1 MGVFKSGALHAII
14 RLNKSRVTPCYLT
27 NHREMLLCYSA
38 DVKYSQPRFNPCCK
52 AKTRNRKLNIMD
64 NKSKDLYTNA
74 HLFVSAI
81 RVCEHQNNT
90 PPTVED
96 ICRILS
102 MSIEHSSYLC
112 RKLLQMGIIDVV
124 EGSFGNRLFVRDFLK
139 IEEIPRGDNES
150 KLEAELKKFRE
161 SQKGLSQKI
170 ESIQIQ
176 QAEKKKNLFAEME
189 KKLKQE
195 LDKK

>member
-1 MGVFKSGALHAII
+1 MSSTASRASI
-14 RLNKSRVTPCYLT
+14 RVSKQK
-27 NHREMLLCYSA
+27 
-38 DVKYSQPRFNPCCK
+38 D
-52 AKTRNRKLNIMD
+52 AKENQHIMED
-64 NKSKDLYTNA
+64 KNKDLYTDA

-90 PPTVED
+90 PPTVEN

-102 MSIEHSSYLC
+102 MSIEHSSYIC
-112 RKLLQMGIIDVV
+112 RKLKQMGIIDVV
-124 EGSFGNRLFVRDFLK
+124 EGSYGDRLFVRDFLK

-150 KLEAELKKFRE
+150 KLEEELKKFRE

-170 ESIQIQ
+170 ESIQTQ

>member
-1 MGVFKSGALHAII
+1 M
-14 RLNKSRVTPCYLT
+14 
-27 NHREMLLCYSA
+27 E
-38 DVKYSQPRFNPCCK
+38 
-52 AKTRNRKLNIMD
+52 

-74 HLFVSAI
+74 HLFISAI
-81 RVCEHQNNT
+81 RVFEYQNST

-96 ICRILS
+96 ICRVLS

-112 RKLLQMGIIDVV
+112 RKLQEMGIIDVV
-124 EGSFGNRLFVRDFLK
+124 EGSYGIRLFVRDFLK
-139 IEEIPRGDNES
+139 IEEIPRDDDKS
-150 KLEAELKKFRE
+150 KLEEELKKFQK

-170 ESIQIQ
+170 ESIQTQ

>member
-1 MGVFKSGALHAII
+1 MSSTVSRSSI
-14 RLNKSRVTPCYLT
+14 RVSKQKDAKENQHIMEDKNK
-27 NHREMLLCYSA
+27 N
-38 DVKYSQPRFNPCCK
+38 
-52 AKTRNRKLNIMD
+52 
-64 NKSKDLYTNA
+64 LYTDA

-102 MSIEHSSYLC
+102 MSIEHSSYIC
-112 RKLLQMGIIDVV
+112 RKLKQMGIIDVV
-124 EGSFGNRLFVRDFLK
+124 EGSYGARLFVRNFLK
-139 IEEIPRGDNES
+139 IEEIPRGDHES
-150 KLEAELKKFRE
+150 KLEEELKKFRE

-170 ESIQIQ
+170 ESIQTQ

-189 KKLKQE
+189 KKLKQA

>member
-1 MGVFKSGALHAII
+1 MSSTASRSSIQFSKQKDAKENQHIMEDK
-14 RLNKSRVTPCYLT
+14 NK
-27 NHREMLLCYSA
+27 
-38 DVKYSQPRFNPCCK
+38 DF
-52 AKTRNRKLNIMD
+52 
-64 NKSKDLYTNA
+64 YTDA

-81 RVCEHQNNT
+81 RVCEHQHHT

-102 MSIEHSSYLC
+102 MSIEHSSYIC
-112 RKLLQMGIIDVV
+112 RKLKQIGIIDIV
-124 EGSFGNRLFVRDFLK
+124 EGSFGNRLFVRHFLK

-150 KLEAELKKFRE
+150 KLEEELKKFRE

-170 ESIQIQ
+170 KSIQTQ
-176 QAEKKKNLFAEME
+176 QAEKKKILFAEME